1 MPALADFGRGDP
13 AMAKRRQGAR
23 RSVLSTDD
31 MTDDVPQA
39 APETPAPEMPRV
51 EPPAPPVPA
60 ATAPSQGGHVLEG
73 VTGLRD
79 TIFEKLVSGE
89 NDVVGLLAYSL
100 SMQNKRDWLAAFK
113 AEAGRDPTSAEMAA
127 YDIGER
133 IERRLTTYRK
143 LAEHALSGNSFWAS
157 ASLTPVSELPGA
169 PVADTSAPAAAPS
182 PSFAQPR
189 RSGGRS
195 FGMALLIIAGAVG
208 VLAAAT
214 LTARHFL
221 GV

>member
-1 MPALADFGRGDP
+1 MDTQDLPEETMQSVVDAPEFVPAPAAALAAP
-13 AMAKRRQGAR
+13 A
-23 RSVLSTDD
+23 
-31 MTDDVPQA
+31 
-39 APETPAPEMPRV
+39 TPAPPAA
-51 EPPAPPVPA
+51 PAAPAPA
-60 ATAPSQGGHVLEG
+60 ASPPTHALEG

-89 NDVVGLLAYSL
+89 HDVIGLLAYSL

-113 AEAGRDPTSAEMAA
+113 SETGRDPTTPEMAA

-157 ASLTPVSELPGA
+157 ASLTPVSEFGGA
-169 PVADTSAPAAAPS
+169 PVADTPSAPPAPAYS
-182 PSFAQPR
+182 PPPASPR
-189 RSGGRS
+189 KAGRS
-195 FGMALLIIAGAVG
+195 MGTGFAIIVLAVG
-208 VLAAAT
+208 ILSVAVLAY
-214 LTARHFL
+214 RHYA

>member
-1 MPALADFGRGDP
+1 MN
-13 AMAKRRQGAR
+13 
-23 RSVLSTDD
+23 TDD
-31 MTDDVPQA
+31 LPDDAVEPA
-39 APETPAPEMPRV
+39 FEAPAPE
-51 EPPAPPVPA
+51 PAKVGLPPA
-60 ATAPSQGGHVLEG
+60 ATVAAAPQEGAGQTLEG
-73 VTGLRD
+73 VTALRD

-89 NDVVGLLAYSL
+89 NDVIGLLAYSL

-113 AEAGRDPTSAEMAA
+113 AETGRDPTTAEMAA

-143 LAEHALSGNSFWAS
+143 LAENALAGNSFWAS

-169 PVADTSAPAAAPS
+169 PALETSPTSAAPPAFAS
-182 PSFAQPR
+182 PQR

-208 VLAAAT
+208 ALAVAT
-214 LTARHFL
+214 LTARHLL

>member
-1 MPALADFGRGDP
+1 VDTQDLPDETLQSVVEVPSSEEPRLTMPAAPMP
-13 AMAKRRQGAR
+13 A
-23 RSVLSTDD
+23 
-31 MTDDVPQA
+31 A
-39 APETPAPEMPRV
+39 APVMPAAPMPA
-51 EPPAPPVPA
+51 APPVMPA
-60 ATAPSQGGHVLEG
+60 PHPGHVLEG

-89 NDVVGLLAYSL
+89 HDVIGLLAYSL

-113 AEAGRDPTSAEMAA
+113 AETGRDPNNVEMTA

-169 PVADTSAPAAAPS
+169 PVVEPAVSKPPPTVPYAPPT
-182 PSFAQPR
+182 PMR
-189 RSGGRS
+189 KNTGRS
-195 FGMALLIIAGAVG
+195 MSVAVLIIAGTVG
-208 VLAAAT
+208 VLAAAA
-214 LTARHFL
+214 LAARHYL